1 MNIGMVVDHFS
12 VFQKANKETRR
23 IEISKKKQYRAILDV
38 EIVSTE
44 TLNSKFVDGEYEP
57 GHDENPTSRNN
68 PYRCDVALLMEHTKS
83 VLIKSVRDFEPD
95 M

>member
-1 MNIGMVVDHFS
+1 MVVDHFS

-44 TLNSKFVDGEYEP
+44 TLNSKSVNGEYEP
-57 GHDENPTSRNN
+57 GHDENS